1 MACIHFCS
9 LCSPIS
15 SRAGPVQSLSLWSG
29 ILMQVFLFPLSVCFF
44 LIAECEAQSTSSEA
58 PKFKESCSSLL
69 LYFHSWP
76 KVFICLEITLFTTKW
91 KYQCRNIK
99 ELSLRQW
106 GKHIPV
112 PLSSLG
118 DLISL
123 RNTRASSMSA
133 LALKSPRFLMKL
145 LVGLGLSKQSQRDSF
160 CVMHEIQVMRSII
173 LCITNSHC
181 INLSFTFFL
190 LLLAGYHIL
199 LLWYIQ

>member
-1 MACIHFCS
+1 MVGYFDASFFVSFVCLF
-9 LCSPIS
+9 LFD
-15 SRAGPVQSLSLWSG
+15 SRAWSTKHIFWG
-29 ILMQVFLFPLSVCFF
+29 TKIQRKLLFLAALFPFMTKSIYMSGNYSF
-44 LIAECEAQSTSSEA
+44 
-58 PKFKESCSSLL
+58 
-69 LYFHSWP
+69 Y
-76 KVFICLEITLFTTKW
+76 TKW

-133 LALKSPRFLMKL
+133 LALKSPCFPMKL

-199 LLWYIQ
+199 